1 MPSIVRLAGS
11 GTVPVLTPMLSSVN
25 PFELGDGLGLPAPW
39 NVTLSRL
46 VYPTNEACWNA
57 EFGEEEGLWSC

>member
-11 GTVPVLTPMLSSVN
+11 ATVLVLKLMLSSVN
-25 PFELGDGLGLPAPW
+25 PCELGDGLGLRAPR